1 MDKLTLPKARIWA
14 PRWVRVVFAMMLR
27 EMATTYGRSSL
38 GYMWAIIE
46 PVGAIAVLS
55 IAFSIALQNPALGQS
70 FALFYATGYMPFML
84 YNTMQN
90 RIGATVREN
99 KQLLFYPRVTYVD
112 AMIARFILTFVTQL
126 FVAVIVFGGIIVTD
140 GVNQR
145 LDFMLIFSALL
156 IAAVLGLGVGV
167 LNCILIHLMPSWRQ
181 LWSVFT
187 RPLFLVS
194 CIFFMFDNLPI
205 WAQKVLWF
213 NPLVHIVGLMRRG
226 FYTIYEGD
234 YIVLAYPLAITGLTL
249 FFGLALLRR
258 YSQDLINS

>member
-126 FVAVIVFGGIIVTD
+126 FVAVIVFGGIIVMD

-181 LWSVFT
+181 L
-187 RPLFLVS
+187 
-194 CIFFMFDNLPI
+194 
-205 WAQKVLWF
+205 
-213 NPLVHIVGLMRRG
+213 
-226 FYTIYEGD
+226 
-234 YIVLAYPLAITGLTL
+234 
-249 FFGLALLRR
+249 
-258 YSQDLINS
+258 